1 MKSILQEA
9 IDIRGGERKT
19 DYGDAVE
26 NFDRIA
32 EIYRVL
38 TGKSLSADDCCAV
51 MIAVKLSRERH
62 AHKRD
67 NLVDLCGYADI
78 WHRIRERDLAVAIHG
93 PVDRRMLDL
102 ELDRKFKKRSPVL

>member
-32 EIYRVL
+32 EIYQVL
-38 TGKSLSADDCCAV
+38 TGKFLSADDCCAV

-78 WHRIRERDLAVAIHG
+78 LNLIRERDLSIENSE
-93 PVDRRMLDL
+93 PVDRMALDIEL
-102 ELDRKFKKRSPVL
+102 ERKYKKRSPVL

>member
-9 IDIRGGERKT
+9 IEICGGDRKT

-32 EIYRVL
+32 EIFQAM
-38 TGKSLSADDCCAV
+38 TGRFISAADCALV
-51 MIAVKLSRERH
+51 QMAVKISRERH

-78 WHRIRERDLAVAIHG
+78 YHLIRERDLAVIKKQEA
-93 PVDRRMLDL
+93 MLGL
-102 ELDRKFKKRSPVL
+102 NE

>member
-1 MKSILQEA
+1 MSKSILQEA
-9 IDIRGGERKT
+9 IQIRSGERNA

-32 EIYRVL
+32 EIYRAIS
-38 TGKSLSADDCCAV
+38 GKYLSAEDCCAV

-62 AHKRD
+62 IHKRD

-78 WHRIRERDLAVAIHG
+78 LHLIKERDLMEDPNEQSG
-93 PVDRRMLDL
+93 
-102 ELDRKFKKRSPVL
+102 

>member
-9 IDIRGGERKT
+9 IEIRGGERKT

-32 EIYRVL
+32 EIFQVMSGR
-38 TGKSLSADDCCAV
+38 SISAADCALV
-51 MIAVKLSRERH
+51 QMAVKISRERH

-78 WHRIRERDLAVAIHG
+78 YHLIRERDLAVKEEQEAIFG
-93 PVDRRMLDL
+93 ALK
-102 ELDRKFKKRSPVL
+102 E